1 MAREI
6 YRLYNGEVILEYDP
20 VHHTYIVNGKPVL
33 SVTTIVSILDKSE
46 ALMNW
51 AVNKVKEF
59 LEAQLVVGKV
69 YDELEKQELLIEAAQ
84 AHKKHSRRAKDIGT
98 FVHEWIQ
105 KYIESKIKNLPPP
118 PLPLNIYIR
127 KSVEAFLKWEK
138 ENKIQF
144 LETERKIYSKAY
156 NYAGTLDAEAVAN
169 NKIFIIDFKT
179 SNAIHPEYF
188 LQTSA
193 YTQARSEESG
203 LKYEDPWVIK
213 IGKDG
218 TLEAQQMKNWERN
231 FEAFLSCLK
240 LYRWR
245 TEDVKIHFQNF
256 KRNNHN
262 NIYKPEDYQKNN
274 HILHQENNNFNQP
287 IP

>member
-6 YRLYNGEVILEYDP
+6 YPLYNGEIILEYDP
-20 VHHTYIVNGKPVL
+20 IRHSYIVNGKPVL
-33 SVTTIVSILDKSE
+33 SVTAIVSILDKSE

-69 YDELEKQELLIEAAQ
+69 YDELEKQELLIEAVQ
-84 AHKKHSRRAKDIGT
+84 AHKRHSRRAKDIGT

-105 KYIESKIKNLPPP
+105 KYIESKIKNTPPP
-118 PLPLNIYIR
+118 PLPLNQFIR
-127 KSVEAFLKWEK
+127 KAVEAFLRWEQ

-156 NYAGTLDAEAVAN
+156 EYAGTLDAEAVSN
-169 NKIFIIDFKT
+169 NKIFVIDFKT
-179 SNAIHPEYF
+179 SNSIHPEYF

-203 LKYEDPWVIK
+203 LKYDDPWVIK

-218 TLEAQQMKNWERN
+218 TLETQQMKNWQRN
-231 FEAFLSCLK
+231 FEAFLSCLN
-240 LYRWR
+240 LYKWR
-245 TEDVKIHFQNF
+245 TEDFKYHFKNHFQN
-256 KRNNHN
+256 
-262 NIYKPEDYQKNN
+262 
-274 HILHQENNNFNQP
+274 LNNNFLNP
-287 IP
+287 KNNKGLLNDNHNLLP